1 MGALVAGKTAIAY
14 GDEMNNKPKMFWK
27 LNIGLKRCGIA
38 LIAGAVI
45 LVAGAVGFLLYVTA
59 HDNFHIVSTG
69 RLYRSGQMK
78 PDVLAQVI
86 RDHGIKSIVN
96 LRGDSGDMDWYFSE
110 TNTAWRLGV
119 QHFDFSL
126 SANRELKD
134 EEMDQILTTM
144 STAPKPILIHCKT
157 GSDRTGLVGAL
168 YLYGVEGKS
177 PEKAEH
183 ELNYIYGHVP
193 HLFWRDTIAMDRSFW
208 RYVSNHIQ
216 EPNPGNVIVNRTLT
230 KQTTPTF
237 LVRSPGE

>member
-1 MGALVAGKTAIAY
+1 
-14 GDEMNNKPKMFWK
+14 MNNMLKMFWK
-27 LNIGLKRCGIA
+27 SSIRLKRCGIA
-38 LIAGAVI
+38 LVAAAVLIVTGGA
-45 LVAGAVGFLLYVTA
+45 GFLLYVNS
-59 HDNFHIVSTG
+59 HNNFHIVSAG
-69 RLYRSGQMK
+69 QLYRSGQMK
-78 PDVLAQVI
+78 SDVLAQVI
-86 RDHGIKSIVN
+86 QDHGIKSILN
-96 LRGDSGDMDWYFSE
+96 LRGDSGTMDWYFSE

-183 ELNYIYGHVP
+183 ELNFIYGHVP

-208 RYVSNHIQ
+208 RYVSNHVQ
-216 EPNPGNVIVNRTLT
+216 ESNLGTLNAKHSLT
-230 KQTTPTF
+230 KQSTQTY
-237 LVRSPGE
+237 LVRNPGE